1 MGSTG
6 VHEGSSMSCL
16 EKVGESNQ
24 NSVALFKQIASKN
37 WLVIVGV
44 QHYIIIHYTCIDYIY
59 IYTHANRRIICNS
72 SSLKLET
79 TILEATVAV
88 VPHNRGSQTLV
99 NHGPPWDKPNRSSSA
114 LGCGNRP
121 RSKSPSVME
130 KTVDYLL
137 KWTPLPQSK
146 SLGPSGLSKDPG
158 HIVT

>member
-24 NSVALFKQIASKN
+24 NSVALFKQIASKKLARDRGCSTLYN
-37 WLVIVGV
+37 
-44 QHYIIIHYTCIDYIY
+44 YTLYMYRLY

-79 TILEATVAV
+79 TILEAVAV

-99 NHGPPWDKPNRSSSA
+99 NHGPP
-114 LGCGNRP
+114 
-121 RSKSPSVME
+121 
-130 KTVDYLL
+130 
-137 KWTPLPQSK
+137 
-146 SLGPSGLSKDPG
+146 
-158 HIVT
+158 